1 MSSQTLKVHLTPFTA
16 WRERPQRLQPNCQGL
31 MSICKTRIEEPRWN
45 RSPEYHIV
53 VEGAGGGGWIAAVK
67 SPYAL
72 CPPIEEAADRTLRT
86 IISMWQ
92 CKYSPFEDPLSHSL
106 TSLSVSDIRVKF
118 SVLGAMTLG
127 VTVIWWC
134 LCSWSL
140 ILGLPLPITTSRSC
154 LPLLTSLLQGS
165 SPPWLLQ
172 GLKHHCKH
180 FFHTPGIDSHRKVL
194 LCTFTSVLT
203 RGTTPW
209 M

>member
-1 MSSQTLKVHLTPFTA
+1 MEPLTKIPHCG
-16 WRERPQRLQPNCQGL
+16 W
-31 MSICKTRIEEPRWN
+31 
-45 RSPEYHIV
+45 
-53 VEGAGGGGWIAAVK
+53 GAGQGWIAAVK
-67 SPYAL
+67 SLYAL
-72 CPPIEEAADRTLRT
+72 CSPIEEAADRTLRT

-106 TSLSVSDIRVKF
+106 SSLSVSDIGVKF

-154 LPLLTSLLQGS
+154 LPLLTRLLQGS
-165 SPPWLLQ
+165 SPHWLLQ
-172 GLKHHCKH
+172 GLKHHCKD
-180 FFHTPGIDSHRKVL
+180 FFHTPGIDSHRAVL

-209 M
+209 I